1 MATLGA
7 VALLLAAVGLYGVI
21 AEHVARRT
29 HEIGVRMAL
38 GARGVDVVRLVVGH
52 AGRLAG
58 AGLVLGLAGALVA
71 GRLMA
76 GALFGVVRLEAL
88 SLVVVALILAVVAG
102 AAAWVPARRATRIE
116 PLAALREE

>member
-1 MATLGA
+1 
-7 VALLLAAVGLYGVI
+7 
-21 AEHVARRT
+21 
-29 HEIGVRMAL
+29 
-38 GARGVDVVRLVVGH
+38 VGH

-71 GRLMA
+71 GRIMA

-88 SLVVVALILAVVAG
+88 SLIVVALVLAMVAG